1 MHSPFPKLC
10 SNHVALPM
18 KAGFRFYTPGLPGKT
33 TSSGVKTAS
42 GEEAAQEG
50 RRTGLRATEEKG

>member
-1 MHSPFPKLC
+1 
-10 SNHVALPM
+10 M

-33 TSSGVKTAS
+33 TSLGVKTAS

-50 RRTGLRATEEKG
+50 RRTGLRAAEEKG